1 MIAYVG
7 SYPPRE
13 CGIATFTR
21 DVIAAIGKLTREDS
35 AVVMAVNDP
44 NGRHGYPSRVKR
56 CIERDVAASY
66 DRAADAI
73 NASDCGLVSIQ
84 HEYGLFGGTWGAFLL
99 RFMDRVRHPT
109 VLTLHTVLPNPDPA
123 LRTVTQALIAH
134 SAMTVVLARSAIE
147 ILARE
152 YSIPREKLRFIP
164 HGVPDVQRVPQA
176 KAKRSLGLESGTVLA
191 TCGLMN
197 PGKGIEYAIDAV
209 ATLVNEFPD
218 LMYLVVGETHPGV
231 IASNGEAYREQLQ
244 AQVRRLGLEAHVR
257 FDNRYISYRE
267 LVLHLLATDVYLVPY
282 LDLNQVVSGTVAY
295 ALGCGRAV
303 VSTPSTYAREVL
315 ADGRGLFTAE
325 RDSTALSA
333 AVSTILRDAVYRN
346 QVEERA
352 YLFGHQMTWPRVAQA
367 YSDVYEEVRSGEHL
381 GAQPL
386 SDATCTELAIPA

>member
-21 DVIAAIGKLTREDS
+21 DVIAAIQKLTRVDS
-35 AVVMAVNDP
+35 TVVIAVNEP
-44 NGRHGYPSRVKR
+44 TGRYGYPSRVK
-56 CIERDVAASY
+56 CHIERDVAASY
-66 DRAADAI
+66 DLAADAV
-73 NASDCGLVSIQ
+73 NASDCELVSVQ
-84 HEYGLFGGTWGAFLL
+84 HEYGLFGGTWGSFLL

-123 LRTVTQALIAH
+123 LRTVTQSLVDR
-134 SAMTVVLARSAIE
+134 SAMTIVLARSAIE
-147 ILARE
+147 ILADD
-152 YSIPREKLRFIP
+152 YGVAREKVRFIP
-164 HGVPDVQRVPQA
+164 HGVPDVQRLSQA
-176 KAKRSLGLESGTVLA
+176 KAKRALGLEGRTVLA

-197 PGKGIEYAIDAV
+197 PGKGIQYAIEAV

-218 LMYLVVGETHPGV
+218 LLYLVVGETHPGV
-231 IASNGEAYREQLQ
+231 IASSGEAYRDQLE
-244 AQVRRLGLEAHVR
+244 AEVRGLGLEAHVR

-315 ADGRGLFTAE
+315 ADGRGVLTAE
-325 RDSTALSA
+325 RDSRALGA
-333 AVSTILRDAVYRN
+333 AVSTILRDAAYRN
-346 QVEERA
+346 QLEERA

-367 YSDVYEEVRSGEHL
+367 YSDVYQEVRSGEPL
-381 GAQPL
+381 RAQLL
-386 SDATCTELAIPA
+386 SDATLVELAIPA